1 MDISQRNLL
10 ELAMSSLPTGLFICD
25 RDGIIRFI
33 NDAYANYL
41 RVRPEDAMGRHITDF
56 IPDSGIPAV
65 IASGEPE
72 LGAWR
77 SIQGSE
83 RKILVNR
90 IPLRDQDGHVI
101 GAFSLTLFDTP
112 EQMQALLQRVD
123 FLDKKVNSYARRIKS
138 ALRASHTINSIL
150 GNSPAITAFK
160 SYLLRYARTESPVL
174 ILGATGTGKEL
185 AASAI
190 HMASNRPDGPFVS
203 INCAAIPKELFE
215 SEVFGYVPGAFSGA
229 HKDGKIGQIE
239 LADQGTLFLDEVGDL
254 PLHAQVKLLRV
265 LEEKTLSRRGSSQP
279 GAVDFRLVAATNR
292 DLKKMIA
299 AGTFREDL
307 YYRLRVVPLH
317 LPPLRERGGDLD
329 LLLAAFTERL
339 CRVHACKA
347 PVYAPETMERLRRYP
362 WPGNVRELRN
372 FAERM
377 VILFGGKTVLPVDLP
392 PEMTP
397 QGKPEPSAEAASAA
411 CEPAFLPQSAV
422 LGPDLDF
429 KKARAVFE
437 ARYLEAKLHECGGN
451 ITRLAETIGLER
463 SYLHRKLK
471 GYGISSE

>member
-265 LEEKTLSRRGSSQP
+265 LESHKSKRL
-279 GAVDFRLVAATNR
+279 GAVSEREIDFRLLAATNENLEKAITEGR
-292 DLKKMIA
+292 
-299 AGTFREDL
+299 FREDL
-307 YYRLRVVPLH
+307 FHRLNEFTIRVPLLSECPEDI
-317 LPPLRERGGDLD
+317 LPMAKFFLERFSKEHRVSLQGFDCLAIAAMREYG
-329 LLLAAFTERL
+329 
-339 CRVHACKA
+339 
-347 PVYAPETMERLRRYP
+347 
-362 WPGNVRELRN
+362 WPGNIRELRN
-372 FAERM
+372 TVRSAMLLATNGWITAGNMKLDLSVRPEEN
-377 VILFGGKTVLPVDLP
+377 VILSEDEKERQLLVKMLEQTGNNRSRT
-392 PEMTP
+392 
-397 QGKPEPSAEAASAA
+397 
-411 CEPAFLPQSAV
+411 
-422 LGPDLDF
+422 
-429 KKARAVFE
+429 ARLLNMSRTTLYE
-437 ARYLEAKLHECGGN
+437 
-451 ITRLAETIGLER
+451 
-463 SYLHRKLK
+463 KLK
-471 GYGISSE
+471 RYGII